1 MQRDISER
9 KKSEYLAIQ
18 ALADREYKVALERR
32 LEERERI
39 EQALSYAA
47 YHDDLTSLYNRAYMM
62 ALLWDV
68 FNSSGQEH
76 LPKATLLFLDL
87 DRFKFVNDSLG
98 HRAGDML
105 LKVIARRLENCIREE
120 DVLAR
125 VGGDEFAILLVGENQ
140 SSLAIELAQ
149 RIVCQLSLPIVIDG
163 HDIFTSCSIG
173 IVTAD
178 VTHISSEELLRD
190 ADIAMYVAKKQG
202 EGRWALFDVSMREA
216 AFDALVM
223 QNALK
228 QAVANNEFSVVY
240 QPIYNILTDDICGAE
255 ALVRWLHPVLGQVS
269 PGRFI
274 PVAEDIGVIHGLG
287 SWVMQEGCAE
297 LQRWKAAFPELEL
310 HLNINVSGVELKRP
324 GYESQIKDILAQ
336 TGIDAH
342 DLQVE
347 ITESVFLHQPDT
359 TARVLESIR
368 DLGVRI
374 ALDDFGTGYS
384 ALGYID
390 RYPID
395 AIKIDQSFV
404 SRMMAYHR
412 SDAIVRSILSLGRA
426 LNIDITAEG
435 VETLPQLLR
444 LREMGCPFV
453 QGFLLS
459 RPVNAEKIMSLL
471 QLQTTKSAPIA

>member
-1 MQRDISER
+1 
-9 KKSEYLAIQ
+9 
-18 ALADREYKVALERR
+18 
-32 LEERERI
+32 
-39 EQALSYAA
+39 
-47 YHDDLTSLYNRAYMM
+47 
-62 ALLWDV
+62 
-68 FNSSGQEH
+68 
-76 LPKATLLFLDL
+76 
-87 DRFKFVNDSLG
+87 
-98 HRAGDML
+98 
-105 LKVIARRLENCIREE
+105 
-120 DVLAR
+120 
-125 VGGDEFAILLVGENQ
+125 
-140 SSLAIELAQ
+140 
-149 RIVCQLSLPIVIDG
+149 
-163 HDIFTSCSIG
+163 
-173 IVTAD
+173 
-178 VTHISSEELLRD
+178 
-190 ADIAMYVAKKQG
+190 
-202 EGRWALFDVSMREA
+202 
-216 AFDALVM
+216 
-223 QNALK
+223 
-228 QAVANNEFSVVY
+228 
-240 QPIYNILTDDICGAE
+240 
-255 ALVRWLHPVLGQVS
+255 
-269 PGRFI
+269 
-274 PVAEDIGVIHGLG
+274 
-287 SWVMQEGCAE
+287 MQEGCAE

-404 SRMMAYHR
+404 SRMMTFHR

-426 LNIDITAEG
+426 LKIDITAEG

-444 LREMGCPFV
+444 LREMECPFV

-471 QLQTTKSAPIA
+471 QLKATKSSPIA